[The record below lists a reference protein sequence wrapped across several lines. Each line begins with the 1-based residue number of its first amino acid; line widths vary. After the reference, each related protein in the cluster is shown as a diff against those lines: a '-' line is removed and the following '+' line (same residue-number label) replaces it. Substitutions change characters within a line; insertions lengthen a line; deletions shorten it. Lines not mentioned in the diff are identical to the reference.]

1 MPFWSS
7 TFGLCVKLFLTFQP
21 LALTCYL
28 FSIIKSDKKKA
39 KILFPSLN
47 FICNLFFVPKLSKVC
62 FLCLNSSNVHFLS
75 FCQLIR
81 VLTGR
86 WLVIYLVLLNLT
98 WIFIFYFLKNNTC
111 GTHSLVHTCFALK
124 YQITSKSQPILPPK
138 SAVKQIEGFN
148 FQCLNPNTAVK
159 PPRETQPWNPEATDN
174 ITAKEK
180 LNTTTWL
187 IRTAQLSCTMWCG
200 RGNQIEKCGAII
212 LGKATLSEWAHYR
225 SYEAP
230 SGWNAKGRWV

>member
-1 MPFWSS
+1 MYFISELFKR
-7 TFGLCVKLFLTFQP
+7 TFFVLLSAHTCLNW
-21 LALTCYL
+21 ALTCYL
-28 FSIIKSDKKKA
+28 FSIIKSDM
-39 KILFPSLN
+39 N
-47 FICNLFFVPKLSKVC
+47 
-62 FLCLNSSNVHFLS
+62 
-75 FCQLIR
+75 
-81 VLTGR
+81 
-86 WLVIYLVLLNLT
+86 
-98 WIFIFYFLKNNTC
+98 FYFFFFKNNTC

-187 IRTAQLSCTMWCG
+187 IRIAQLSCTMWCG

-212 LGKATLSEWAHYR
+212 LEKATLSEWAHYR